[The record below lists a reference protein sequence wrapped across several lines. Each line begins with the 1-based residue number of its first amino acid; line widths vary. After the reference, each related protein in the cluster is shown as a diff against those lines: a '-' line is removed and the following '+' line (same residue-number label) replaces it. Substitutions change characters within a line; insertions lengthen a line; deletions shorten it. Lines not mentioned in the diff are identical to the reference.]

1 MNPIT
6 TMEALYSVHG
16 VRRVTLLHGANI
28 IGCCCPGEVND
39 IPDLLRRGQLE
50 RLMAIG
56 STITTG
62 RIYSI
67 ATFIGKE
74 VHQLVLLKGYT
85 YHIVLRD
92 AMILTKTLFR
102 ICDSAPEGS
111 WNANESVND
120 PVKQWN
126 GAIAQERAM
135 KAAVK
140 LVEKIEVINA
150 SEFSDENLFTT
161 ETSDAT

>member
-1 MNPIT
+1 M
-6 TMEALYSVHG
+6 
-16 VRRVTLLHGANI
+16 
-28 IGCCCPGEVND
+28 
-39 IPDLLRRGQLE
+39 
-50 RLMAIG
+50 
-56 STITTG
+56 
-62 RIYSI
+62 
-67 ATFIGKE
+67 
-74 VHQLVLLKGYT
+74 
-85 YHIVLRD
+85 
-92 AMILTKTLFR
+92 
-102 ICDSAPEGS
+102 
-111 WNANESVND
+111 ND